1 MRKYFLIRKRKEKI
15 ILKKMISVKC
25 LNCGVEL
32 SSHNTKL
39 TCCGC
44 SNMTSLHGETVSAN
58 DLSLVTLLDS
68 DTKRKKK
75 SLFSKKDLEYQEA
88 RRQRRVRK
96 LYFEER

>member
-1 MRKYFLIRKRKEKI
+1 
-15 ILKKMISVKC
+15 MISIKC

-32 SSHNTKL
+32 SSHNRKL
-39 TCCGC
+39 KCCGC
-44 SNMTSLHGETVSAN
+44 SNMTSLHGETISAN
-58 DLSLVTLLDS
+58 DLALVMVLDS
-68 DTKRKKK
+68 DIKRKNK

>member
-1 MRKYFLIRKRKEKI
+1 
-15 ILKKMISVKC
+15 MISIKC
-25 LNCGVEL
+25 VNCCVEL
-32 SSHNTKL
+32 SSHNKKL

-44 SNMTSLHGETVSAN
+44 SNMTSLHGETISAN
-58 DLSLVTLLDS
+58 DLALVMVLDS
-68 DTKRKKK
+68 DIKRKNK

>member
-1 MRKYFLIRKRKEKI
+1 
-15 ILKKMISVKC
+15 MINIKC

-44 SNMTSLHGETVSAN
+44 SNMTSLHGETISAN
-58 DLSLVTLLDS
+58 DLALVIVLDS
-68 DTKRKKK
+68 DVDKRKK
-75 SLFSKKDLEYQEA
+75 SLFSRKDLEYQEA

>member
-1 MRKYFLIRKRKEKI
+1 
-15 ILKKMISVKC
+15 MISVKC

-88 RRQRRVRK
+88 RRQRRVRR

>member
-1 MRKYFLIRKRKEKI
+1 
-15 ILKKMISVKC
+15 MISVKC

-58 DLSLVTLLDS
+58 DLSLVTLLD
-68 DTKRKKK
+68 
-75 SLFSKKDLEYQEA
+75 
-88 RRQRRVRK
+88 
-96 LYFEER
+96 

>member
-1 MRKYFLIRKRKEKI
+1 
-15 ILKKMISVKC
+15 MISVKC

-44 SNMTSLHGETVSAN
+44 SNMTSLNGETVSAN
-58 DLSLVTLLDS
+58 DLSLVMVINS
-68 DTKRKKK
+68 DAKRKNK
-75 SLFSKKDLEYQEA
+75 SLFSKKDLEYQEE

>member
-1 MRKYFLIRKRKEKI
+1 
-15 ILKKMISVKC
+15 MISIKC

-32 SSHNTKL
+32 SSHNKKL

-58 DLSLVTLLDS
+58 DLGLVMVLNS
-68 DTKRKKK
+68 DAKRKNK

>member
-1 MRKYFLIRKRKEKI
+1 
-15 ILKKMISVKC
+15 MINIKC

-32 SSHNTKL
+32 SSHNKKI

-58 DLSLVTLLDS
+58 DLSMVILLDS
-68 DTKRKKK
+68 NTKNKKK
-75 SLFSKKDLEYQEA
+75 SLFSEQELEYQEA